1 MATKAAMAFL
11 AIHVGLDAAAIAY
24 FDVGNAF
31 AHFSD
36 FDTEFVPGNAWVAIE
51 GHFA

>member
-11 AIHVGLDAAAIAY
+11 AIHVGFDAAAIAN

-36 FDTEFVPGNAWVAIE
+36 FDTEFVAWNAWVAIE

>member
-1 MATKAAMAFL
+1 MAFL
-11 AIHVGLDAAAIAY
+11 AIHVGFDAAAIAY

-31 AHFSD
+31 AHFCD
-36 FDTEFVPGNAWVAIE
+36 FDTEFVAWDAGVAVE